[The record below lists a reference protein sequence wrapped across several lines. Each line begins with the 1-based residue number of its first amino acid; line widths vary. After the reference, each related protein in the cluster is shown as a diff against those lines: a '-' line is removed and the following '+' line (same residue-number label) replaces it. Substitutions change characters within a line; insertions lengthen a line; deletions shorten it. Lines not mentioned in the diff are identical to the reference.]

1 MVFIPFCSSHEYSAD
16 RASRTSDCGITRHSE
31 GKSARRGTLLL
42 ADWGEANSNNP
53 VSPLPEFPP
62 MLRVCSFESRRA
74 AEMRSLIERHGGMA
88 TIAPSLQEIPIE
100 DNADALAFGEQLKQG
115 EIDIVVFL
123 TGVGAQG
130 LLDVLRT
137 RHSLEELQREFGRTT
152 VIVRGPK
159 PVAILRA
166 AGVRV
171 DYRAAEP
178 NTWREV
184 VELLDNTPI
193 PVAGQ
198 VVAIQEYGQPQPE
211 LTQALQARLATVL
224 PVPVYKWALPE
235 DIGPLEQSIHSTIA
249 REFDVLL
256 FTSAQ
261 QAVNVLEVAERMG
274 VKTMWLEAAK
284 ECVIGSIGP
293 TATETLTG
301 LGLTPDVE
309 PSHGKMGHLVIET
322 LAFAQSGRLTPDE
335 SSAPVRTT
343 QP

>member
-1 MVFIPFCSSHEYSAD
+1 
-16 RASRTSDCGITRHSE
+16 
-31 GKSARRGTLLL
+31 
-42 ADWGEANSNNP
+42 
-53 VSPLPEFPP
+53 

-74 AEMRSLIERHGGMA
+74 TEMRSLIERHGGLA
-88 TIAPSLQEIPIE
+88 TIAPSLKEVPIE
-100 DNADALAFGEQLKQG
+100 DNATALAFGEQLGRG

-137 RHSLEELQREFGRTT
+137 RHSIVELQGWFARTT

-166 AGVRV
+166 EGIRI

-184 VELLDNTPI
+184 IELLDNTPI

-235 DIGPLEQSIHSTIA
+235 NIGPLEQSIHKTIA
-249 REFDVLL
+249 GEFDVLL

-261 QAVNVLEVAERMG
+261 QAVNVLGVADRLG
-274 VKTMWLEAAK
+274 VQQKWLAAAQ

-293 TATETLTG
+293 TATEALVG
-301 LGLTPDVE
+301 LSLPPDVE

-322 LAFAQSGRLTPDE
+322 LAFAKAGRLLAKE
-335 SSAPVRTT
+335 SSEPSRTT

>member
-1 MVFIPFCSSHEYSAD
+1 
-16 RASRTSDCGITRHSE
+16 
-31 GKSARRGTLLL
+31 
-42 ADWGEANSNNP
+42 
-53 VSPLPEFPP
+53 

-74 AEMRSLIERHGGMA
+74 AEMRSLIERHGGRA

-100 DNADALAFGEQLKQG
+100 DNAVALAFGEQLGRG
-115 EIDIVVFL
+115 EIDLVVFL

-130 LLDVLRT
+130 LLDVLTT
-137 RHSLEELQREFGRTT
+137 RHSMEELQTWFGRTT

-159 PVAILRA
+159 PVAILRQ
-166 AGVRV
+166 AGLRV

-184 VELLDNTPI
+184 IELLDNTPI

-198 VVAIQEYGQPQPE
+198 IVAVQEYGQPQDE
-211 LTQALQARLATVL
+211 LTQALRNRLATVI
-224 PVPVYKWALPE
+224 PVPVYQWALPD

-249 REFDVLL
+249 GEFDVLL

-261 QAVNVLEVAERMG
+261 QAVNVLEVADRLG
-274 VKTMWLEAAK
+274 VKENWLAAARK
-284 ECVIGSIGP
+284 CVLGSIGP
-293 TATETLTG
+293 TATETLDK
-301 LGLTPDVE
+301 LGLPPDVE
-309 PSHGKMGHLVIET
+309 PTHGKMGHLVIET
-322 LAFAQSGRLTPDE
+322 LAFANEALLTAED

>member
-1 MVFIPFCSSHEYSAD
+1 
-16 RASRTSDCGITRHSE
+16 
-31 GKSARRGTLLL
+31 
-42 ADWGEANSNNP
+42 
-53 VSPLPEFPP
+53 

-74 AEMRSLIERHGGMA
+74 AEMRSLIERHGGLA
-88 TIAPSLQEIPIE
+88 TIAPSLKEIPIE
-100 DNADALAFGEQLKQG
+100 DNTTALSFGDQLARG

-130 LLDVLRT
+130 LLDVLTT
-137 RHSLEELQREFGRTT
+137 RHSIEELQKSFGRTT

-159 PVAILRA
+159 PVAVLRS

-184 VELLDNTPI
+184 IELIDNTPV

-198 VVAIQEYGQPQPE
+198 FIAVQEYGQPQPE
-211 LTQALQARLATVL
+211 LTQALKARLATVI
-224 PVPVYKWALPE
+224 PVPVYKWALPD

-249 REFDVLL
+249 REFDILL

-261 QAVNVLEVAERMG
+261 QAVNVLDVADRLGAKE
-274 VKTMWLEAAK
+274 MWLAAAQ

-293 TATETLTG
+293 TATETLEG

-322 LAFAQSGRLTPDE
+322 LEFAKAQWLTGKE
-335 SSAPVRTT
+335 SSAPYRTT